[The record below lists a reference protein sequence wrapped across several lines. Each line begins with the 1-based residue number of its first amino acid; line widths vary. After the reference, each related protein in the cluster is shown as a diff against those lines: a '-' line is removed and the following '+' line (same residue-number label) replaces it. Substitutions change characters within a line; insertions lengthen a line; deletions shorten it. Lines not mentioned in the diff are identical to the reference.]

1 MSTPKIRGKS
11 GIHINE
17 SIIGG
22 GTSGGTAGASAAQ
35 HALLKIESVVP
46 KLTNRSSNNNNHG
59 NSNGTILASHSSRL
73 RTFHRSHSTLSSSYL
88 KKLTAADHHQHHH
101 QHHHRQQRAA
111 VFAPRP
117 ETIGERSSGNSNYGQ
132 AAPGT
137 QQHHHPHHHHHHHEP
152 SAIDA
157 SVLQPPGV
165 PANRP
170 FDDQPPPP
178 TALDSTLVVQNGISS
193 IRRSQKDR
201 EKHPD
206 RVNLDRKGLSS
217 VPIIEGEPNLRLL
230 SLQHNL
236 INSFHIPPDAD
247 PNNNLAPAVGG
258 TDVVKPSTAS
268 TACPTY
274 IPNSGATT
282 ISSGPT
288 TPTKPSPTGTPTNGP
303 GTAGTGGPAPSPY
316 GTGTGAA
323 KSVKQFL
330 RQKSTSRGQLLM
342 GQNLAALGATGIA
355 GGQVGSAAASFIQ
368 SKMTIGSKQA
378 QGSGTPPLG
387 TTVSPHLQK
396 PPLAPSPTG
405 PIAITAQ
412 QKSLLKKSN
421 SFIGG
426 PNMFLTG
433 AGAGG
438 SSGGGQSQ
446 SGSNGLLKLRAG
458 KLLLVPSFS
467 IDNLTNISELPATAA
482 MMAAAAAAATT
493 SAPGS
498 DQEYY
503 GVHPAFANGANSNS
517 AQGNSGKTTPTNGS
531 GGAAPVLQ
539 ATAIPLMPVA
549 GDGGGAIAAAAG
561 GGGLLLLPA
570 PRYNLGNLVFLDLYD
585 NQIERISCLDG
596 LKSLTV
602 LLLGKNRITDIGGL
616 VSLKGTLRVLDLH
629 GNKISNIT
637 GKINQLQE
645 LKSLNLAGNA
655 LRQIQA
661 QDFAGLFSLKE
672 LNLKRNRIKRIAG
685 FDDLHNLER
694 LWLCHNDL
702 QCVED
707 MAAIAK
713 AINLKEVTIEN
724 NPVSLAGDCVS
735 FLVSYLPGLVSL
747 SQMQITEQVRRA
759 ASAWRKNKELS
770 DTKYSNLTS
779 DVCQSIR
786 REEIISNARTNWEL
800 LRSQQSTAIARGAT
814 QQRLTANGAT
824 GGGSGAGAAAAAAGA
839 SSVAVG
845 TCKEVDLEIGSNLS
859 LENGGSQAGGKFRKA
874 PNGTNG
880 TSSNGRGSK
889 ASQNGKRPA
898 NRNRLVRSSSHDNSG
913 SQLSEQG
920 GEEYFRLPPILAPFL
935 EQSAKVDTES
945 NVTSSVGTHAD
956 SSVSSGFSSDNDEQ
970 LNPKDLDRELE
981 KESTLVACSSAN
993 STPEKDS
1000 ETPPAIPPIPA
1011 ELTIDPGLKVCDSV
1025 LSPATVALGL
1035 LNADTLVVDSEEV
1048 AVKMPPP
1055 LLPEL
1060 PDDRPVQDNQVLPAS
1075 DGTSAGLEKLSTLST
1090 LSTKS
1095 ASESVITNVSSNS
1108 DSTGSITD
1116 STGSGGAPTPVSSS
1130 VMGTATGTVTGSGTG
1145 RTTKSKLNTP
1155 IKRYAAGGST
1165 QQSRTAGANN
1175 GGCRSTTGTLSNVNS
1190 LANSSNL
1197 ANGSGGGNGAP
1208 SSGSSGTGTMTGS
1221 SYSGIPSSNYGP
1233 SVTTGG
1239 GGGKSAK
1246 SGEREREQGG
1256 DYLIEI
1262 CGRYLNVY
1270 GLGALRFIDKQWNM
1284 QKACDVH
1291 TVKFSYINFNSITAI
1306 LCRIKVRFV
1315 NAENFIFRETNITCL
1330 GQINALAESQGIAS
1344 LTIDPEGN
1352 PLAVKPWRSYAI
1364 YRLSHWG
1371 LKQVNGT
1378 EVTAEEV
1385 QTAESMYAGLSD
1397 LVLWSLPEG
1406 LLQPLLQR
1414 LRLEETAHASK
1425 MTAKEWLM
1433 QADPSLKNIVG
1444 KEALQWKKHST
1455 TQDDTVMRAK
1465 GKAYF
1470 GKMLEN
1476 TCNAVEKL
1484 QRLETLWPSLL
1495 LEMIRNTL
1503 IDYSQID
1510 VYVKGM
1516 LVELLK

>member
-11 GIHINE
+11 ALHIND
-17 SIIGG
+17 SIIG
-22 GTSGGTAGASAAQ
+22 TPGAAASQ

-46 KLTNRSSNNNNHG
+46 KLTSRNAAA
-59 NSNGTILASHSSRL
+59 NGSILPGGSHSSRL

-88 KKLTAADHHQHHH
+88 KKLSTTGTNATNGGDLQHPHQHH
-101 QHHHRQQRAA
+101 RSQRI
-111 VFAPRP
+111 FAPRP
-117 ETIGERSSGNSNYGQ
+117 EVITERSSHGV
-132 AAPGT
+132 
-137 QQHHHPHHHHHHHEP
+137 HHHHHEAG
-152 SAIDA
+152 STSTAIDA
-157 SVLQPPGV
+157 SLLQAPG
-165 PANRP
+165 ASASRP
-170 FDDQPPPP
+170 FDDQTPPP
-178 TALDSTLVVQNGISS
+178 LDSTLIVQNGVSS

-217 VPIIEGEPNLRLL
+217 VPIIEDEPNLRLL

-247 PNNNLAPAVGG
+247 PNNNHTPVAGSTPPPAPLPVYGG
-258 TDVVKPSTAS
+258 SPHS
-268 TACPTY
+268 
-274 IPNSGATT
+274 
-282 ISSGPT
+282 

-303 GTAGTGGPAPSPY
+303 AVSYSGGPATTLY
-316 GTGTGAA
+316 GGAA

-330 RQKSTSRGQLLM
+330 RQKSTSRAQLFGM
-342 GQNLAALGATGIA
+342 GPNLASGATGGSGATPTGTSA
-355 GGQVGSAAASFIQ
+355 GFIQ
-368 SKMTIGSKQA
+368 SKMTIGAKQGGVTGPQA
-378 QGSGTPPLG
+378 TSAATGPLN
-387 TTVSPHLQK
+387 VSPHLQK
-396 PPLAPSPTG
+396 SSASGSG

-426 PNMFLTG
+426 PSMFLSAGQTG
-433 AGAGG
+433 AGGPGPPGG
-438 SSGGGQSQ
+438 SQTT
-446 SGSNGLLKLRAG
+446 NGLLKMRAG

-467 IDNLTNISELPATAA
+467 IDNLTHISEVPHAG
-482 MMAAAAAAATT
+482 
-493 SAPGS
+493 SALL
-498 DQEYY
+498 E
-503 GVHPAFANGANSNS
+503 HEFANGHPAIAMNAGGGSGGGS
-517 AQGNSGKTTPTNGS
+517 AVNSGKTTPTNCG
-531 GGAAPVLQ
+531 PLQ
-539 ATAIPLMPVA
+539 AMSIPLAVETV
-549 GDGGGAIAAAAG
+549 
-561 GGGLLLLPA
+561 A

-596 LKSLTV
+596 LRSLTV

-616 VSLKGTLRVLDLH
+616 ISLKATLRVLDLH
-629 GNKISNIT
+629 GNKISSIT
-637 GKINQLQE
+637 GKISQLQE

-655 LRQIQA
+655 LRQIA
-661 QDFAGLFSLKE
+661 APDFAGLFSLKE
-672 LNLKRNRIKRIAG
+672 LNLKRNRIKKMCG

-707 MAAIAK
+707 MSAIAK

-800 LRSQQSTAIARGAT
+800 LRSQQSTVVARSGA
-814 QQRLTANGAT
+814 QRLTANGHGACKDGDLELASTVLAAENGPGPARPIKKSNGAPTGPTLT
-824 GGGSGAGAAAAAAGA
+824 GG
-839 SSVAVG
+839 
-845 TCKEVDLEIGSNLS
+845 KPQKL
-859 LENGGSQAGGKFRKA
+859 
-874 PNGTNG
+874 PNGK
-880 TSSNGRGSK
+880 K
-889 ASQNGKRPA
+889 ATH
-898 NRNRLVRSSSHDNSG
+898 NRKLVRSSSHDNSG

-920 GEEYFRLPPILAPFL
+920 GEDYFRLPPILAPFL
-935 EQSAKVDTES
+935 EQSQTAKGDPES
-945 NVTSSVGTHAD
+945 TVTSSVGAHAD
-956 SSVSSGFSSDNDEQ
+956 SSVSSGFSSDNEEQ
-970 LNPKDLDRELE
+970 LHPKDIDRELE
-981 KESTLVACSSAN
+981 REPTLVACSAN

-1000 ETPPAIPPIPA
+1000 DAPPVPLEPDQTCGMATFPTTTAEEAPIESEEAPVKLPEPTLPAPPIPLD
-1011 ELTIDPGLKVCDSV
+1011 ERQPE
-1025 LSPATVALGL
+1025 TVA
-1035 LNADTLVVDSEEV
+1035 DV
-1048 AVKMPPP
+1048 AQ
-1055 LLPEL
+1055 L
-1060 PDDRPVQDNQVLPAS
+1060 D
-1075 DGTSAGLEKLSTLST
+1075 KLSTLST
-1090 LSTKS
+1090 GSAKS
-1095 ASESVITNVSSNS
+1095 AAESVITNVSSNS
-1108 DSTGSITD
+1108 DSTGSTTD
-1116 STGSGGAPTPVSSS
+1116 STGSVGAAPPAASVPGVSG
-1130 VMGTATGTVTGSGTG
+1130 VGTSRGQ
-1145 RTTKSKLNTP
+1145 KSKLANTP
-1155 IKRYAAGGST
+1155 IKRYA
-1165 QQSRTAGANN
+1165 
-1175 GGCRSTTGTLSNVNS
+1175 TGTLSRMQTTRQATITSTVSS

-1197 ANGSGGGNGAP
+1197 AANNNAAGNA
-1208 SSGSSGTGTMTGS
+1208 SSSASSSGTGTMNGAGT
-1221 SYSGIPSSNYGP
+1221 YSGIPSSNYGP
-1233 SVTTGG
+1233 PVTA
-1239 GGGKSAK
+1239 KSGK

-1352 PLAVKPWRSYAI
+1352 PLAAKAWRNYAI

-1385 QTAESMYAGLSD
+1385 QTAENTYAGLSD

-1484 QRLETLWPSLL
+1484 QRLETMWPSLL

-1510 VYVKGM
+1510 VYVKAM
-1516 LVELLK
+1516 LMELLK

>member
-11 GIHINE
+11 AIHINDG
-17 SIIGG
+17 IIGP
-22 GTSGGTAGASAAQ
+22 SASSAAVGGVGPA
-35 HALLKIESVVP
+35 HNALLKIESVVP
-46 KLTNRSSNNNNHG
+46 KLTTRG
-59 NSNGTILASHSSRL
+59 ANGPGTNLVLASGHSTRL

-88 KKLTAADHHQHHH
+88 RKVTAAAAADYN
-101 QHHHRQQRAA
+101 RQQRIHP
-111 VFAPRP
+111 APIRP
-117 ETIGERSSGNSNYGQ
+117 EPICERGNYGPSPSPP
-132 AAPGT
+132 AAPPLSQALLDTTG
-137 QQHHHPHHHHHHHEP
+137 QQLLAGYAET
-152 SAIDA
+152 
-157 SVLQPPGV
+157 PP
-165 PANRP
+165 
-170 FDDQPPPP
+170 
-178 TALDSTLVVQNGISS
+178 LDSTLIVQNGVPS
-193 IRRSQKDR
+193 IRRSPKDR

-217 VPIIEGEPNLRLL
+217 IPLIEDEPNLRLL

-236 INSFHIPPDAD
+236 INSFHIPPETD
-247 PNNNLAPAVGG
+247 PNNNLHHHAPPIAGG
-258 TDVVKPSTAS
+258 HCVINGGELKPATALF
-268 TACPTY
+268 PT
-274 IPNSGATT
+274 
-282 ISSGPT
+282 SSPP
-288 TPTKPSPTGTPTNGP
+288 TPTKPSPSGTPTNGP
-303 GTAGTGGPAPSPY
+303 PVATTGTPTSSY
-316 GTGTGAA
+316 GTTKPSA
-323 KSVKQFL
+323 KQFL

-342 GQNLAALGATGIA
+342 GTNLASLGPPGVSGTGN
-355 GGQVGSAAASFIQ
+355 GSVTGSFIQ
-368 SKMTIGSKQA
+368 SKITIGTKQSGLQNASA
-378 QGSGTPPLG
+378 QTQAGHASASTGPMSG
-387 TTVSPHLQK
+387 VSPHLQK
-396 PPLAPSPTG
+396 PSSTTA

-426 PNMFLTG
+426 PTMFLTG
-433 AGAGG
+433 GPTGQPTAA
-438 SSGGGQSQ
+438 SGP
-446 SGSNGLLKLRAG
+446 SNGMLKMRAG

-467 IDNLTNISELPATAA
+467 IDNLSNINELPAGSTA
-482 MMAAAAAAATT
+482 
-493 SAPGS
+493 GE
-498 DQEYY
+498 QEY
-503 GVHPAFANGANSNS
+503 FNGQSSSNGS
-517 AQGNSGKTTPTNGS
+517 ATNSGKTTPTNNGQITPS
-531 GGAAPVLQ
+531 AESA
-539 ATAIPLMPVA
+539 
-549 GDGGGAIAAAAG
+549 
-561 GGGLLLLPA
+561 LPA
-570 PRYNLGNLVFLDLYD
+570 TCGGFLTRYNLSNLVFLDLYD
-585 NQIERISCLDG
+585 NQIEKISCLDG

-616 VSLKGTLRVLDLH
+616 VSLKSTLRVLDLH

-661 QDFAGLFSLKE
+661 HDFAGLFSLKE
-672 LNLKRNRIKRIAG
+672 LNLKRNRIKKMFG

-707 MAAIAK
+707 MSAIAK

-770 DTKYSNLTS
+770 DSKYSNLSS
-779 DVCQSIR
+779 DVCQSMR

-800 LRSQQSTAIARGAT
+800 LRSQQSTVIARGA
-814 QQRLTANGAT
+814 QRLTANGTIPKDA
-824 GGGSGAGAAAAAAGA
+824 
-839 SSVAVG
+839 
-845 TCKEVDLEIGSNLS
+845 DLLLDTNAGSNAILT
-859 LENGGSQAGGKFRKA
+859 EHGTPAGGDKLARKS
-874 PNGTNG
+874 NGTNG
-880 TSSNGRGSK
+880 TSQGATGARPMRV
-889 ASQNGKRPA
+889 ANGKKTT
-898 NRNRLVRSSSHDNSG
+898 NRKPLVRSSSQDNSS
-913 SQLSEQG
+913 SQVSEQG

-935 EQSAKVDTES
+935 EQSSSKPGEGEGS
-945 NVTSSVGTHAD
+945 VTSGVDTHAD

-970 LNPKDLDRELE
+970 MNLE
-981 KESTLVACSSAN
+981 KEMDKQTTLVACSTN
-993 STPEKDS
+993 STPEKEPDTERVPVTS
-1000 ETPPAIPPIPA
+1000 APASDMVAETADKSELPISIDLPALQETPPRDD
-1011 ELTIDPGLKVCDSV
+1011 EGKVT
-1025 LSPATVALGL
+1025 SPADEQPPDTSQT
-1035 LNADTLVVDSEEV
+1035 ADEANLD
-1048 AVKMPPP
+1048 
-1055 LLPEL
+1055 
-1060 PDDRPVQDNQVLPAS
+1060 
-1075 DGTSAGLEKLSTLST
+1075 KLSTLST

-1095 ASESVITNVSSNS
+1095 ATESVITIASSNS
-1108 DSTGSITD
+1108 DSTGSTTD
-1116 STGSGGAPTPVSSS
+1116 SAGSSSAGTGGGGGGSGSGGSTSGHTSSI
-1130 VMGTATGTVTGSGTG
+1130 ATERG
-1145 RTTKSKLNTP
+1145 RTHKTKLSTP
-1155 IKRYAAGGST
+1155 IKRYG
-1165 QQSRTAGANN
+1165 
-1175 GGCRSTTGTLSNVNS
+1175 TGTLARTHTARNSALPSTTTS

-1197 ANGSGGGNGAP
+1197 ANASN
-1208 SSGSSGTGTMTGS
+1208 TGTLPATSAGGVS
-1221 SYSGIPSSNYGP
+1221 GAYAGIPSSNYGP
-1233 SVTTGG
+1233 PTISTGT
-1239 GGGKSAK
+1239 GKSGK

-1352 PLAVKPWRSYAI
+1352 PLASRSWRSYAI

-1378 EVTAEEV
+1378 EVTPEEV
-1385 QTAESMYAGLSD
+1385 QTAEATYAGLSD

-1470 GKMLEN
+1470 AKMLEN

-1484 QRLETLWPSLL
+1484 QRLETMWPVLL

>member
-11 GIHINE
+11 AIHINDG
-17 SIIGG
+17 IIGP
-22 GTSGGTAGASAAQ
+22 SASGTAVGGVGPA
-35 HALLKIESVVP
+35 HNALLKIESVVP
-46 KLTNRSSNNNNHG
+46 KLTTRG
-59 NSNGTILASHSSRL
+59 ANGPGTNIVLASGHSSRL

-88 KKLTAADHHQHHH
+88 RKVTAAAAADYN
-101 QHHHRQQRAA
+101 RQQRIHP
-111 VFAPRP
+111 APVRP
-117 ETIGERSSGNSNYGQ
+117 EPISERGSYG
-132 AAPGT
+132 T
-137 QQHHHPHHHHHHHEP
+137 
-152 SAIDA
+152 S
-157 SVLQPPGV
+157 
-165 PANRP
+165 
-170 FDDQPPPP
+170 PPPP
-178 TALDSTLVVQNGISS
+178 VAPPLSQALLDTTGQQLLAGYAETPPLDSTLIVQNGVPS
-193 IRRSQKDR
+193 IRRSPKDR

-217 VPIIEGEPNLRLL
+217 IPLIEDEPNLRLL

-236 INSFHIPPDAD
+236 INSFHIPPETD
-247 PNNNLAPAVGG
+247 PNNNLHHHHHAPPIAGG
-258 TDVVKPSTAS
+258 HCVINGGELKPATALFPS
-268 TACPTY
+268 
-274 IPNSGATT
+274 NS
-282 ISSGPT
+282 PP
-288 TPTKPSPTGTPTNGP
+288 TPTKPTPNGTPTNGP
-303 GTAGTGGPAPSPY
+303 PVAA
-316 GTGTGAA
+316 TGTPSTSYGPSKPSA
-323 KSVKQFL
+323 KQFL

-342 GQNLAALGATGIA
+342 GTNLASLGPPGVSGTGN
-355 GGQVGSAAASFIQ
+355 GPVTGSFIQ
-368 SKMTIGSKQA
+368 SKITIGTKH
-378 QGSGTPPLG
+378 SGTQNVSAQPQQSHPSATAG
-387 TTVSPHLQK
+387 PMSGVSPHLQK
-396 PPLAPSPTG
+396 PPSSNA
-405 PIAITAQ
+405 PIAITAH

-426 PNMFLTG
+426 PSMFLTG
-433 AGAGG
+433 
-438 SSGGGQSQ
+438 
-446 SGSNGLLKLRAG
+446 GSNGQPTAASGPSNGMLKMRAG

-467 IDNLTNISELPATAA
+467 IDNLSNINELPAAGS
-482 MMAAAAAAATT
+482 
-493 SAPGS
+493 SAGE
-498 DQEYY
+498 QEY
-503 GVHPAFANGANSNS
+503 FNGQSSSNGS
-517 AQGNSGKTTPTNGS
+517 ATNSGKTTPTNNGHITPTVES
-531 GGAAPVLQ
+531 AQPSNCSNFM
-539 ATAIPLMPVA
+539 T
-549 GDGGGAIAAAAG
+549 
-561 GGGLLLLPA
+561 
-570 PRYNLGNLVFLDLYD
+570 RYNLSNLVFLDLYD
-585 NQIERISCLDG
+585 NQIEKISCLDG

-616 VSLKGTLRVLDLH
+616 VSLKSTLRVLDLH

-672 LNLKRNRIKRIAG
+672 LNLKRNRIKKMFG

-707 MAAIAK
+707 MSAIAK

-770 DTKYSNLTS
+770 DSKYSNLSS
-779 DVCQSIR
+779 DVCQSMR

-800 LRSQQSTAIARGAT
+800 LRSQQSTVIARGA
-814 QQRLTANGAT
+814 QRLTANGTIPKDADLLLDTT
-824 GGGSGAGAAAAAAGA
+824 GGSNALLTEHGTPA
-839 SSVAVG
+839 SVG
-845 TCKEVDLEIGSNLS
+845 GEKLTRKSN
-859 LENGGSQAGGKFRKA
+859 A
-874 PNGTNG
+874 TNG
-880 TSSNGRGSK
+880 TSQGATGARPLRVG
-889 ASQNGKRPA
+889 NGKKTT
-898 NRNRLVRSSSHDNSG
+898 NRKPLVRSSSQDNSS
-913 SQLSEQG
+913 SQVSEQG

-935 EQSAKVDTES
+935 EQSSNSKVREGEGGS
-945 NVTSSVGTHAD
+945 VTSGVDTHAD

-970 LNPKDLDRELE
+970 LNLE
-981 KESTLVACSSAN
+981 KEIDKQTTLVACSTN
-993 STPEKDS
+993 STPEKESDNDRAPVTTPS
-1000 ETPPAIPPIPA
+1000 TSDTLAETVVKTELPISTDLPVLEEA
-1011 ELTIDPGLKVCDSV
+1011 TPIGDELKVA
-1025 LSPATVALGL
+1025 SPAV
-1035 LNADTLVVDSEEV
+1035 EQ
-1048 AVKMPPP
+1048 PPDAIQTTDEAN
-1055 LLPEL
+1055 L
-1060 PDDRPVQDNQVLPAS
+1060 D
-1075 DGTSAGLEKLSTLST
+1075 KLSTLST

-1095 ASESVITNVSSNS
+1095 ASESVITIASSNS
-1108 DSTGSITD
+1108 DSTGSTTD
-1116 STGSGGAPTPVSSS
+1116 SAGSSSAGGGGSGG
-1130 VMGTATGTVTGSGTG
+1130 GSGGSTSGHTSSIATERG
-1145 RTTKSKLNTP
+1145 RTHKTKLNTP
-1155 IKRYAAGGST
+1155 IKRYG
-1165 QQSRTAGANN
+1165 
-1175 GGCRSTTGTLSNVNS
+1175 TGTLARTQTARNTTLPSTATS

-1197 ANGSGGGNGAP
+1197 ANASNAGTLSATSSGGVSGA
-1208 SSGSSGTGTMTGS
+1208 
-1221 SYSGIPSSNYGP
+1221 YAGIPSSNYGP
-1233 SVTTGG
+1233 PTISTGT
-1239 GGGKSAK
+1239 GKSGK

-1352 PLAVKPWRSYAI
+1352 PLASRSWRSYAI

-1378 EVTAEEV
+1378 EVTPEEV
-1385 QTAESMYAGLSD
+1385 QTAEATYAGLSD

-1470 GKMLEN
+1470 AKMLEN

-1484 QRLETLWPSLL
+1484 QRLETMWPVLL

>member
-11 GIHINE
+11 AVHINDT
-17 SIIGG
+17 IIGPG
-22 GTSGGTAGASAAQ
+22 AAGAPVGA
-35 HALLKIESVVP
+35 HNALLKIESVVP
-46 KLTNRSSNNNNHG
+46 KLTVHRG
-59 NSNGTILASHSSRL
+59 SNGAGTTGLVGGHTGRL

-88 KKLTAADHHQHHH
+88 RKVTAAAAADHN
-101 QHHHRQQRAA
+101 RQQHQRIL
-111 VFAPRP
+111 APRP
-117 ETIGERSSGNSNYGQ
+117 DPIAERPGFTGTSSTSPSPALGQSLLVDATGQPGLLGAYGET
-132 AAPGT
+132 
-137 QQHHHPHHHHHHHEP
+137 
-152 SAIDA
+152 
-157 SVLQPPGV
+157 PP
-165 PANRP
+165 
-170 FDDQPPPP
+170 
-178 TALDSTLVVQNGISS
+178 LDSTLLVQNGVSS

-217 VPIIEGEPNLRLL
+217 IPLIEDEPNLRLL

-236 INSFHIPPDAD
+236 INAFHIPPEAD
-247 PNNNLAPAVGG
+247 SNNNLQPAGVTAAGNGTELKPGG
-258 TDVVKPSTAS
+258 P
-268 TACPTY
+268 PGG
-274 IPNSGATT
+274 PPG
-282 ISSGPT
+282 SSPP
-288 TPTKPSPTGTPTNGP
+288 TPTRPSPSGTPTNGP
-303 GTAGTGGPAPSPY
+303 TYATTKP
-316 GTGTGAA
+316 
-323 KSVKQFL
+323 SVKQFL
-330 RQKSTSRGQLLM
+330 RQKSTSRGQLLV
-342 GQNLAALGATGIA
+342 GGALGTPGAPGA
-355 GGQVGSAAASFIQ
+355 GSTSGSFIQ
-368 SKMTIGSKQA
+368 SKITIGSKQA
-378 QGSGTPPLG
+378 GGQIQSQTGGGPVTI
-387 TTVSPHLQK
+387 SPHLQK
-396 PPLAPSPTG
+396 STPHVSPTA

-426 PNMFLTG
+426 PSMFL
-433 AGAGG
+433 AGG
-438 SSGGGQSQ
+438 TTAGTSPGPGA
-446 SGSNGLLKLRAG
+446 NGLLKMRAG

-467 IDNLTNISELPATAA
+467 IDNLSNISELPGGLAE
-482 MMAAAAAAATT
+482 
-493 SAPGS
+493 
-498 DQEYY
+498 QEYC
-503 GVHPAFANGANSNS
+503 NGQYSSSNGS
-517 AQGNSGKTTPTNGS
+517 AGNSGKTTPVNGNGGQTTPGAPETN
-531 GGAAPVLQ
+531 PF
-539 ATAIPLMPVA
+539 
-549 GDGGGAIAAAAG
+549 
-561 GGGLLLLPA
+561 GGGLMVV

-629 GNKISNIT
+629 GNKIANIT
-637 GKINQLQE
+637 GKISQLQE

-655 LRQIQA
+655 LRQIQV

-672 LNLKRNRIKRIAG
+672 LNLKRNRIKKMFG

-707 MAAIAK
+707 MSAIAK

-770 DTKYSNLTS
+770 DSKYSNLTS

-800 LRSQQSTAIARGAT
+800 LRSQQSTVIARSG
-814 QQRLTANGAT
+814 RIT
-824 GGGSGAGAAAAAAGA
+824 GTTGKDTDMLLDSA
-839 SSVAVG
+839 
-845 TCKEVDLEIGSNLS
+845 SNLS
-859 LENGGSQAGGKFRKA
+859 PELGPPGGATTGGKLPRKGLA
-874 PNGTNG
+874 ATNG
-880 TSSNGRGSK
+880 TGQTNGGRTMKAANGRK
-889 ASQNGKRPA
+889 PA
-898 NRNRLVRSSSHDNSG
+898 TNRKPLVRSSSQDNSG

-935 EQSAKVDTES
+935 EQSATPAKPADGDCPVASD
-945 NVTSSVGTHAD
+945 VAVHAD

-970 LNPKDLDRELE
+970 LNPKDLDKELD
-981 KESTLVACSSAN
+981 KQPTLVATNSAS

-1000 ETPPAIPPIPA
+1000 DTDRPLANVAEAQEISTTIGPVNQQEFPVQTTEETIVKLPTSPDERAPINSNENTP
-1011 ELTIDPGLKVCDSV
+1011 
-1025 LSPATVALGL
+1025 
-1035 LNADTLVVDSEEV
+1035 EEV
-1048 AVKMPPP
+1048 
-1055 LLPEL
+1055 
-1060 PDDRPVQDNQVLPAS
+1060 NF
-1075 DGTSAGLEKLSTLST
+1075 EKLSTLST
-1090 LSTKS
+1090 LSAKS
-1095 ASESVITNVSSNS
+1095 GTESVITNISSNS
-1108 DSTGSITD
+1108 DSTGSTTD
-1116 STGSGGAPTPVSSS
+1116 SASSGPTH
-1130 VMGTATGTVTGSGTG
+1130 GGSGTTVVGGTGVGGGSTSGHSSTSSTTHG
-1145 RTTKSKLNTP
+1145 RSHKTKLNTP
-1155 IKRYAAGGST
+1155 VKRYG
-1165 QQSRTAGANN
+1165 
-1175 GGCRSTTGTLSNVNS
+1175 TGTLSRTQTARNGGISSGTVAS
-1190 LANSSNL
+1190 LASTSNL
-1197 ANGSGGGNGAP
+1197 ASN
-1208 SSGSSGTGTMTGS
+1208 SSGTPGPGTSPGGTTNGT
-1221 SYSGIPSSNYGP
+1221 YSAFSSSNYG
-1233 SVTTGG
+1233 TGTG
-1239 GGGKSAK
+1239 TGAGKSGK

-1315 NAENFIFRETNITCL
+1315 NAENFIFRETNISCL

-1352 PLAVKPWRSYAI
+1352 PLSGRSWRNYAI

-1378 EVTAEEV
+1378 EVTPEEV
-1385 QTAESMYAGLSD
+1385 QTAEASYAGLSD

-1455 TQDDTVMRAK
+1455 TQDDAVMRAK

-1484 QRLETLWPSLL
+1484 QRLETMWPALL

>member
-1 MSTPKIRGKS
+1 MSTSKLRGKS
-11 GIHINE
+11 AAHIND
-17 SIIGG
+17 SIIGPG
-22 GTSGGTAGASAAQ
+22 AAGAVGVGGNN
-35 HALLKIESVVP
+35 ALLKIESVVP
-46 KLTNRSSNNNNHG
+46 KLTTRGQPG
-59 NSNGTILASHSSRL
+59 NAGPGGNGITLPSGHSSRL

-88 KKLTAADHHQHHH
+88 RKVTAAAAADYN
-101 QHHHRQQRAA
+101 RQQRIH
-111 VFAPRP
+111 APSRP
-117 ETIGERSSGNSNYGQ
+117 EPISERGSYGPSPTPPPQ
-132 AAPGT
+132 APAQAP
-137 QQHHHPHHHHHHHEP
+137 
-152 SAIDA
+152 A
-157 SVLQPPGV
+157 
-165 PANRP
+165 
-170 FDDQPPPP
+170 PPPP
-178 TALDSTLVVQNGISS
+178 PPVAPCTLLDATGQQLLAGYAETPPLDGALIVQNGVPS
-193 IRRSQKDR
+193 IRRSVKDR

-217 VPIIEGEPNLRLL
+217 IPLIEDEPNLRLL

-236 INSFHIPPDAD
+236 INAFHIPPEAD
-247 PNNNLAPAVGG
+247 PNNNHPSSAGVVDLKPTTTTTTTTSNYSPSNPA
-258 TDVVKPSTAS
+258 
-268 TACPTY
+268 
-274 IPNSGATT
+274 
-282 ISSGPT
+282 
-288 TPTKPSPTGTPTNGP
+288 TPTKPSPSGTPTNGP
-303 GTAGTGGPAPSPY
+303 TSAAIAPAASSY
-316 GTGTGAA
+316 GTTSKPSA
-323 KSVKQFL
+323 KQFL

-342 GQNLAALGATGIA
+342 GTNLATLGHGA
-355 GGQVGSAAASFIQ
+355 GVPGSVAGSFIQ
-368 SKMTIGSKQA
+368 SRLTIGSKQTTA
-378 QGSGTPPLG
+378 QNTPTVSQPMQQV
-387 TTVSPHLQK
+387 VSPHLQK
-396 PPLAPSPTG
+396 PPANTSTSTTG

-426 PNMFLTG
+426 PSMFL
-433 AGAGG
+433 AGG
-438 SSGGGQSQ
+438 PHGDRIQPSAPGGAT
-446 SGSNGLLKLRAG
+446 SNGMLKMRAG

-467 IDNLTNISELPATAA
+467 IDNLSNINELPP
-482 MMAAAAAAATT
+482 
-493 SAPGS
+493 PGNA
-498 DQEYY
+498 
-503 GVHPAFANGANSNS
+503 VPAEQDYFNGHSSSNGNS
-517 AQGNSGKTTPTNGS
+517 AGNSGKTTPTNNGPS
-531 GGAAPVLQ
+531 TPSAENGMVP
-539 ATAIPLMPVA
+539 TFPTITT
-549 GDGGGAIAAAAG
+549 
-561 GGGLLLLPA
+561 
-570 PRYNLGNLVFLDLYD
+570 RYNLGNLVFLDLYD

-602 LLLGKNRITDIGGL
+602 LLLGKNRITDISGL
-616 VSLKGTLRVLDLH
+616 VSLKSTLRVLDLH
-629 GNKISNIT
+629 GNKIGNIT

-672 LNLKRNRIKRIAG
+672 LNLKRNRIKKMFG

-707 MAAIAK
+707 MSAIAK

-735 FLVSYLPGLVSL
+735 FLVSYLPGLISL

-770 DTKYSNLTS
+770 DSKYSNLTS

-800 LRSQQSTAIARGAT
+800 LRSQQSTVIARGGT
-814 QQRLTANGAT
+814 QRLTA
-824 GGGSGAGAAAAAAGA
+824 GSGTLAKDADMLLLDTASNA
-839 SSVAVG
+839 SS
-845 TCKEVDLEIGSNLS
+845 S
-859 LENGGSQAGGKFRKA
+859 ENGTPSAAPGSKLTRKA
-874 PNGTNG
+874 NGDRNG
-880 TSSNGRGSK
+880 HPGQAARPLRAG
-889 ASQNGKRPA
+889 NGKKTNTRKT
-898 NRNRLVRSSSHDNSG
+898 LVRSSSQDNSG
-913 SQLSEQG
+913 SQVSEQG

-935 EQSAKVDTES
+935 EQSVTASVGAEGECS
-945 NVTSSVGTHAD
+945 VTSGVATHAD
-956 SSVSSGFSSDNDEQ
+956 SSVSSGFSSDNEEQ
-970 LNPKDLDRELE
+970 LNLDKELDRQA
-981 KESTLVACSSAN
+981 TLVACSAS
-993 STPEKDS
+993 STPEKESDS
-1000 ETPPAIPPIPA
+1000 DRIGPPLPQLDAIGEPAEKPPDPIVTTGDVPALEEITPKGEELVKLPPPIPDERPPDVSCQTA
-1011 ELTIDPGLKVCDSV
+1011 SDD
-1025 LSPATVALGL
+1025 A
-1035 LNADTLVVDSEEV
+1035 NAD
-1048 AVKMPPP
+1048 
-1055 LLPEL
+1055 
-1060 PDDRPVQDNQVLPAS
+1060 
-1075 DGTSAGLEKLSTLST
+1075 KLSTLST
-1090 LSTKS
+1090 QSAKS
-1095 ASESVITNVSSNS
+1095 ATESVITNASSNS
-1108 DSTGSITD
+1108 DTTGSTTD
-1116 STGSGGAPTPVSSS
+1116 SAGSSGSGSVHHVHTTPSIASEPRVR
-1130 VMGTATGTVTGSGTG
+1130 AHK
-1145 RTTKSKLNTP
+1145 TKQATP
-1155 IKRYAAGGST
+1155 IKRYG
-1165 QQSRTAGANN
+1165 
-1175 GGCRSTTGTLSNVNS
+1175 TGTLARTQTARNAGAVLPTAVTS

-1197 ANGSGGGNGAP
+1197 ASPANGGTA
-1208 SSGSSGTGTMTGS
+1208 GSSNSTGS
-1221 SYSGIPSSNYGP
+1221 VPYAGIPSSNYGP
-1233 SVTTGG
+1233 PMPSSGP
-1239 GGGKSAK
+1239 GGKSGK

-1270 GLGALRFIDKQWNM
+1270 GLGALRFIDKQWNV

-1315 NAENFIFRETNITCL
+1315 NAENFIFRETNIACL

-1352 PLAVKPWRSYAI
+1352 PLAGRSWRSYAI

-1378 EVTAEEV
+1378 EVTPEEV
-1385 QTAESMYAGLSD
+1385 QTAEATYAGLSD

-1484 QRLETLWPSLL
+1484 QRLETMWPALL

-1516 LVELLK
+1516 LAELLK

>member
-11 GIHINE
+11 AIHDA
-17 SIIGG
+17 IIGP
-22 GTSGGTAGASAAQ
+22 SASSAAAVGGGAQ
-35 HALLKIESVVP
+35 HNALLKIESVVP
-46 KLTNRSSNNNNHG
+46 KLTARAANGPGSN
-59 NSNGTILASHSSRL
+59 IVLASGHSTRL

-88 KKLTAADHHQHHH
+88 RKVTAAAAADYN
-101 QHHHRQQRAA
+101 RQQRIHPSGPA
-111 VFAPRP
+111 RP
-117 ETIGERSSGNSNYGQ
+117 EPINERGSYG
-132 AAPGT
+132 
-137 QQHHHPHHHHHHHEP
+137 P
-152 SAIDA
+152 S
-157 SVLQPPGV
+157 
-165 PANRP
+165 
-170 FDDQPPPP
+170 PPPP
-178 TALDSTLVVQNGISS
+178 AAPPLSQALLDTTGQQLLAGYAETPPLDSTLIVQNGVPS
-193 IRRSQKDR
+193 IRRSPKDR

-217 VPIIEGEPNLRLL
+217 IPLIEDEPNLRLL

-236 INSFHIPPDAD
+236 INSFHIPPEAD
-247 PNNNLAPAVGG
+247 PNNNLHNHHHHQHNGPIAGGHCVINGGELKPA
-258 TDVVKPSTAS
+258 TALFPAS
-268 TACPTY
+268 NP
-274 IPNSGATT
+274 P
-282 ISSGPT
+282 
-288 TPTKPSPTGTPTNGP
+288 TPTKPSPSGTPTNGP
-303 GTAGTGGPAPSPY
+303 VAPAVPPATCY
-316 GTGTGAA
+316 GTTKPSA
-323 KSVKQFL
+323 KQFL

-342 GQNLAALGATGIA
+342 GTNLATLGPPGTVGPSSGPVA
-355 GGQVGSAAASFIQ
+355 GSFIQ
-368 SKMTIGSKQA
+368 SKITIGSKQSA
-378 QGSGTPPLG
+378 SQTASVPPHPPGPNGPMSG
-387 TTVSPHLQK
+387 VSPHLQK
-396 PPLAPSPTG
+396 PSPHAVSSSTG

-426 PNMFLTG
+426 PSMFQTG
-433 AGAGG
+433 GPN
-438 SSGGGQSQ
+438 GQSAAT
-446 SGSNGLLKLRAG
+446 SGTSANGMLKMRAG

-467 IDNLTNISELPATAA
+467 IDNLSNITELPAGGGGSGEPDYFNGHSSSNG
-482 MMAAAAAAATT
+482 
-493 SAPGS
+493 SAGT
-498 DQEYY
+498 
-503 GVHPAFANGANSNS
+503 
-517 AQGNSGKTTPTNGS
+517 SGKTTPTNN
-531 GGAAPVLQ
+531 APPTDCALPTSCSVLV
-539 ATAIPLMPVA
+539 T
-549 GDGGGAIAAAAG
+549 
-561 GGGLLLLPA
+561 
-570 PRYNLGNLVFLDLYD
+570 RYNLSNLVFLDLYD
-585 NQIERISCLDG
+585 NQIEKISCLDG

-616 VSLKGTLRVLDLH
+616 VSLKSTLRVLDLH
-629 GNKISNIT
+629 GNKIGNIT

-672 LNLKRNRIKRIAG
+672 LNLKRNRIKKIFG

-707 MAAIAK
+707 MSAIAK

-770 DTKYSNLTS
+770 DSKYSNLSS
-779 DVCQSIR
+779 DVCQSMR

-800 LRSQQSTAIARGAT
+800 LRSQQSTVIARGA
-814 QQRLTANGAT
+814 QRLTANGTVSRDADLLLDT
-824 GGGSGAGAAAAAAGA
+824 AGSSTLLTEQGTAAG
-839 SSVAVG
+839 
-845 TCKEVDLEIGSNLS
+845 I
-859 LENGGSQAGGKFRKA
+859 AGGEKLTRKGNA
-874 PNGTNG
+874 GNGTAQGNG
-880 TSSNGRGSK
+880 TGARPLRV
-889 ASQNGKRPA
+889 ANGKRTAGRKP
-898 NRNRLVRSSSHDNSG
+898 LVRSSSQDNSS
-913 SQLSEQG
+913 SQVSEQG

-935 EQSAKVDTES
+935 EQTAAKPGAGDGDGS
-945 NVTSSVGTHAD
+945 VTSGVGTHAD

-970 LNPKDLDRELE
+970 LNLE
-981 KESTLVACSSAN
+981 KEMDKQTTLVACSAN
-993 STPEKDS
+993 STPEKESD
-1000 ETPPAIPPIPA
+1000 T
-1011 ELTIDPGLKVCDSV
+1011 DPVPV
-1025 LSPATVALGL
+1025 LSVVADAVEEATDKR
-1035 LNADTLVVDSEEV
+1035 ADPEPSADLPVQEESTLRGEELKLPLVVDEQ
-1048 AVKMPPP
+1048 PPDSSQA
-1055 LLPEL
+1055 
-1060 PDDRPVQDNQVLPAS
+1060 PDEANLD
-1075 DGTSAGLEKLSTLST
+1075 KLSTLST
-1090 LSTKS
+1090 VSNKS
-1095 ASESVITNVSSNS
+1095 ASESVITIASSNS
-1108 DSTGSITD
+1108 DSTGSTTD
-1116 STGSGGAPTPVSSS
+1116 SGGSSSAGGGGGGGGAGSSNGHTS
-1130 VMGTATGTVTGSGTG
+1130 SLTTERG
-1145 RTTKSKLNTP
+1145 RAHKTKLTTP
-1155 IKRYAAGGST
+1155 IKRYGTGT
-1165 QQSRTAGANN
+1165 FSRTQTARN
-1175 GGCRSTTGTLSNVNS
+1175 TTLPATATS

-1197 ANGSGGGNGAP
+1197 ANGTNGGTLSAAAGGAAAA
-1208 SSGSSGTGTMTGS
+1208 
-1221 SYSGIPSSNYGP
+1221 YAGIPSSNYGP
-1233 SVTTGG
+1233 PTVSSGT
-1239 GGGKSAK
+1239 GKSGK

-1270 GLGALRFIDKQWNM
+1270 GLGALRFIDKQWNV

-1352 PLAVKPWRSYAI
+1352 PLATRAWRSYAI

-1371 LKQVNGT
+1371 LKQVNGA
-1378 EVTAEEV
+1378 EVTPEEV
-1385 QTAESMYAGLSD
+1385 QTAEATYAGLSD

-1470 GKMLEN
+1470 AKMLEN

-1484 QRLETLWPSLL
+1484 QRLETMWPVLL

-1516 LVELLK
+1516 LVDLLK

>member
-11 GIHINE
+11 ALHIND
-17 SIIGG
+17 SIIG
-22 GTSGGTAGASAAQ
+22 TPGAAASQ

-46 KLTNRSSNNNNHG
+46 KLTSRNAAP
-59 NSNGTILASHSSRL
+59 NGSILPGGSHSSRL

-88 KKLTAADHHQHHH
+88 KKLSATATNGGGGDLQHQHH
-101 QHHHRQQRAA
+101 RSQRI
-111 VFAPRP
+111 FAPRP
-117 ETIGERSSGNSNYGQ
+117 EVITERSSHG
-132 AAPGT
+132 A
-137 QQHHHPHHHHHHHEP
+137 P
-152 SAIDA
+152 SA
-157 SVLQPPGV
+157 
-165 PANRP
+165 
-170 FDDQPPPP
+170 PPPP
-178 TALDSTLVVQNGISS
+178 PSPPRGRRHIDGDRCVTPAGTGSPPPLDSTLIVQNGVSS

-217 VPIIEGEPNLRLL
+217 VPIIEDEPNLRLL

-247 PNNNLAPAVGG
+247 PNNNH
-258 TDVVKPSTAS
+258 
-268 TACPTY
+268 PT
-274 IPNSGATT
+274 PVA
-282 ISSGPT
+282 GPT
-288 TPTKPSPTGTPTNGP
+288 PPPAPLPVYGGSPHSTPTKPSPTGTPTNGP
-303 GTAGTGGPAPSPY
+303 TPVSLSTGPSATLY
-316 GTGTGAA
+316 GGAA

-330 RQKSTSRGQLLM
+330 RQKSTSRGQLFGM
-342 GQNLAALGATGIA
+342 GPNLASGGPVA
-355 GGQVGSAAASFIQ
+355 GGSGASPTGTSASFIQ
-368 SKMTIGSKQA
+368 SKMTIGAKQGGVA
-378 QGSGTPPLG
+378 GPQAVAGPLN
-387 TTVSPHLQK
+387 VSPHLQK
-396 PPLAPSPTG
+396 SAASASG

-426 PNMFLTG
+426 PSMFLSSGQPGTG
-433 AGAGG
+433 APGPPGG
-438 SSGGGQSQ
+438 SQTT
-446 SGSNGLLKLRAG
+446 NGLLKMRAG

-467 IDNLTNISELPATAA
+467 IDNLTHISEVSPAG
-482 MMAAAAAAATT
+482 
-493 SAPGS
+493 SAPLDHEFSNACGGGGS
-498 DQEYY
+498 
-503 GVHPAFANGANSNS
+503 GSGGGSVV
-517 AQGNSGKTTPTNGS
+517 NSGKTTPTSCG
-531 GGAAPVLQ
+531 PLQ
-539 ATAIPLMPVA
+539 AVSIPL
-549 GDGGGAIAAAAG
+549 AAG
-561 GGGLLLLPA
+561 ETVA

-585 NQIERISCLDG
+585 NQIEKISCLDG
-596 LKSLTV
+596 LRSLTV

-616 VSLKGTLRVLDLH
+616 ISLKATLRVLDLH
-629 GNKISNIT
+629 GNKISSIT
-637 GKINQLQE
+637 GKISQLQE

-672 LNLKRNRIKRIAG
+672 LNLKRNRIKKMCG

-707 MAAIAK
+707 MSAIAK

-800 LRSQQSTAIARGAT
+800 LRSQQSTVIARSGA
-814 QQRLTANGAT
+814 QRLTANGH
-824 GGGSGAGAAAAAAGA
+824 GA
-839 SSVAVG
+839 
-845 TCKEVDLEIGSNLS
+845 CKDGDLELASTVSTTESGPGP
-859 LENGGSQAGGKFRKA
+859 GGRPIKKSSGA
-874 PNGTNG
+874 PNGPTLTG
-880 TSSNGRGSK
+880 GK
-889 ASQNGKRPA
+889 PQKLPNGKKA
-898 NRNRLVRSSSHDNSG
+898 THNRKLVRSSSHDNSG

-920 GEEYFRLPPILAPFL
+920 GEDYFRLPPILAPFL
-935 EQSAKVDTES
+935 EQTAKGDVES
-945 NVTSSVGTHAD
+945 TVASSVGAHAD
-956 SSVSSGFSSDNDEQ
+956 SSVSSGFSSDNEEQ
-970 LNPKDLDRELE
+970 LHPKDLDRELE
-981 KESTLVACSSAN
+981 REPTLVACSAN

-1000 ETPPAIPPIPA
+1000 DVPPVPLEPDH
-1011 ELTIDPGLKVCDSV
+1011 TGDVTF
-1025 LSPATVALGL
+1025 PATEEAPIE
-1035 LNADTLVVDSEEV
+1035 SEEG
-1048 AVKMPPP
+1048 K
-1055 LLPEL
+1055 LPE
-1060 PDDRPVQDNQVLPAS
+1060 PLPAPPTPVDERQPEMIA
-1075 DGTSAGLEKLSTLST
+1075 DGTQLDKLSTLST
-1090 LSTKS
+1090 GSAKS
-1095 ASESVITNVSSNS
+1095 AAESVITNVSSNS
-1108 DSTGSITD
+1108 DSTGSTTD
-1116 STGSGGAPTPVSSS
+1116 STGSGG
-1130 VMGTATGTVTGSGTG
+1130 GTAPPAASVPGVSGVGTSRGQ
-1145 RTTKSKLNTP
+1145 KSKLANTP
-1155 IKRYAAGGST
+1155 IKRYA
-1165 QQSRTAGANN
+1165 
-1175 GGCRSTTGTLSNVNS
+1175 TGTLSRMQTTRQAGIPSTVSS

-1197 ANGSGGGNGAP
+1197 AANNNTPGNGS
-1208 SSGSSGTGTMTGS
+1208 SSASSSGTGTMNGAGT
-1221 SYSGIPSSNYGP
+1221 YSGIPSSNYGP
-1233 SVTTGG
+1233 PVTTKAG
-1239 GGGKSAK
+1239 K

-1352 PLAVKPWRSYAI
+1352 PLAAKAWRNYAI

-1371 LKQVNGT
+1371 LKQVNGI

-1385 QTAESMYAGLSD
+1385 QTAENTYAGLSD

-1484 QRLETLWPSLL
+1484 QRLETMWPSLL

-1510 VYVKGM
+1510 VYVKAM
-1516 LVELLK
+1516 LMELLK

>member
-11 GIHINE
+11 AIHINE

-22 GTSGGTAGASAAQ
+22 AGGTSGGGAAAAASAAQ

-46 KLTNRSSNNNNHG
+46 KLTNRSNNNNN
-59 NSNGTILASHSSRL
+59 NSNNSNNNGTILANHSSRL

-88 KKLTAADHHQHHH
+88 KKLTAADHHQHQHNHH
-101 QHHHRQQRAA
+101 QHHRQQRA

-117 ETIGERSSGNSNYGQ
+117 ETIGERNSSNSNYGHL
-132 AAPGT
+132 PGT
-137 QQHHHPHHHHHHHEP
+137 QQHHQHHPHHHEP

-165 PANRP
+165 PASRP

-236 INSFHIPPDAD
+236 INSFHIPPEAD
-247 PNNNLAPAVGG
+247 PNNNLSPANG
-258 TDVVKPSTAS
+258 TDVLKPAASVCPSYTTPST
-268 TACPTY
+268 T
-274 IPNSGATT
+274 
-282 ISSGPT
+282 SGPP

-303 GTAGTGGPAPSPY
+303 ASVPGPAPSAY
-316 GTGTGAA
+316 GSGTVAA

-330 RQKSTSRGQLLM
+330 RQKSTSRGQLMM
-342 GQNLAALGATGIA
+342 GQNLTTLGSTGIA
-355 GGQVGSAAASFIQ
+355 GAQVGSAAASFIQ

-378 QGSGTPPLG
+378 GVGTPPLG
-387 TTVSPHLQK
+387 ATVSPHLQK
-396 PPLAPSPTG
+396 PPLAQSPTG

-433 AGAGG
+433 GGGGGGAGA
-438 SSGGGQSQ
+438 SGGQSQ

-467 IDNLTNISELPATAA
+467 IDNLNNISELPSQA
-482 MMAAAAAAATT
+482 MV
-493 SAPGS
+493 SVGSGS

-503 GVHPAFANGANSNS
+503 GHPAFTNGANGS
-517 AQGNSGKTTPTNGS
+517 AGNSGKTTPT
-531 GGAAPVLQ
+531 GGAPLLQ
-539 ATAIPLMPVA
+539 ATAIPLMPVV
-549 GDGGGAIAAAAG
+549 GDGGGG
-561 GGGLLLLPA
+561 GGAQLLLLPA

-616 VSLKGTLRVLDLH
+616 ISLKGTLRVLDLH

-814 QQRLTANGAT
+814 QQRLTANGGT
-824 GGGSGAGAAAAAAGA
+824 GAPALGAAAT
-839 SSVAVG
+839 SSSGVG
-845 TCKEVDLEIGSNLS
+845 VGNCKEVDLEIGSNLS
-859 LENGGSQAGGKFRKA
+859 LENGAAQTGGRIRKTT
-874 PNGTNG
+874 NGTNG
-880 TSSNGRGSK
+880 TNGRGSK
-889 ASQNGKRPA
+889 ASQNGKKPA

-945 NVTSSVGTHAD
+945 TVTSTVGAHAD

-981 KESTLVACSSAN
+981 KEPTLVACSAN

-1000 ETPPAIPPIPA
+1000 ETPPAIPALPT
-1011 ELTIDPGLKVCDSV
+1011 ELELDAGLKTCDSV
-1025 LSPATVALGL
+1025 LAPATVALGL
-1035 LNADTLVVDSEEV
+1035 LKMDTLPVDSEEV
-1048 AVKMPPP
+1048 SVKMPSP

-1060 PDDRPVQDNQVLPAS
+1060 PDERAQDMVQPAADS
-1075 DGTSAGLEKLSTLST
+1075 TSAGLEKLSTLST

-1116 STGSGGAPTPVSSS
+1116 STGSGGGPATVSGS
-1130 VMGTATGTVTGSGTG
+1130 VMGTGVGTGTGSTG

-1155 IKRYAAGGST
+1155 IKRYAASGSN
-1165 QQSRTAGANN
+1165 QQSRTATANN
-1175 GGCRSTTGTLSNVNS
+1175 GGRGATGAMSNVNT

-1197 ANGSGGGNGAP
+1197 ANGSGGGNATP

-1233 SVTTGG
+1233 LATIGGSG

-1484 QRLETLWPSLL
+1484 QRLETMWPSLL

>member
-11 GIHINE
+11 AIHIND
-17 SIIGG
+17 SIIGTNG
-22 GTSGGTAGASAAQ
+22 ASGGGGGGGVGVGQ
-35 HALLKIESVVP
+35 HNALLKIESVVP
-46 KLTNRSSNNNNHG
+46 KLTNR
-59 NSNGTILASHSSRL
+59 GTNAVVLAAGHSSRL

-88 KKLTAADHHQHHH
+88 KKVSAAAAVSD
-101 QHHHRQQRAA
+101 HHRQQRI
-111 VFAPRP
+111 FAPRP
-117 ETIGERSSGNSNYGQ
+117 EPIAERGLPVPSYE
-132 AAPGT
+132 PPVVDGT
-137 QQHHHPHHHHHHHEP
+137 AQLTET
-152 SAIDA
+152 
-157 SVLQPPGV
+157 PPL
-165 PANRP
+165 A
-170 FDDQPPPP
+170 
-178 TALDSTLVVQNGISS
+178 DSTLIVQNGVSS

-217 VPIIEGEPNLRLL
+217 IPIIEEEPNLRLL

-236 INSFHIPPDAD
+236 INSFHIPPDAAD
-247 PNNNLAPAVGG
+247 PNNNLQPATAPLTGSHCVVNGG
-258 TDVVKPSTAS
+258 ELKPAPTAIHS
-268 TACPTY
+268 A
-274 IPNSGATT
+274 NS
-282 ISSGPT
+282 PP
-288 TPTKPSPTGTPTNGP
+288 TPTKPSPASTPTNGP
-303 GTAGTGGPAPSPY
+303 TGPSVTTHNGSYGAGTITTASG
-316 GTGTGAA
+316 

-342 GQNLAALGATGIA
+342 GQNLATLGTA
-355 GGQVGSAAASFIQ
+355 GSVGGPSAGFIQ
-368 SKMTIGSKQA
+368 SKMTIGSKQV
-378 QGSGTPPLG
+378 GSQVNQPSQTLPGMPGSSVPL
-387 TTVSPHLQK
+387 TVSPHLQK
-396 PPLAPSPTG
+396 SSAHGSPNA

-426 PNMFLTG
+426 PSMFLTG
-433 AGAGG
+433 GGAGQPPTTA
-438 SSGGGQSQ
+438 GGA
-446 SGSNGLLKLRAG
+446 NGLLKMRAG

-467 IDNLTNISELPATAA
+467 IDNLSNISEIPH
-482 MMAAAAAAATT
+482 
-493 SAPGS
+493 GE
-498 DQEYY
+498 QEY
-503 GVHPAFANGANSNS
+503 FNGHSSSNGS
-517 AQGNSGKTTPTNGS
+517 AGNSGKTTPTNGH
-531 GGAAPVLQ
+531 
-539 ATAIPLMPVA
+539 ATMGTTTPLSESVPMA
-549 GDGGGAIAAAAG
+549 CGMLGT
-561 GGGLLLLPA
+561 
-570 PRYNLGNLVFLDLYD
+570 RYNLSNLVFLDLYD
-585 NQIERISCLDG
+585 NQIEKISCLDG

-616 VSLKGTLRVLDLH
+616 VSLKSTLRVLDLH

-672 LNLKRNRIKRIAG
+672 LNLKRNRIKKMGG

-707 MAAIAK
+707 MSAIAK

-770 DTKYSNLTS
+770 DSKYSNLTS

-800 LRSQQSTAIARGAT
+800 LRSQQSTVIARGA
-814 QQRLTANGAT
+814 QRMGVATNGVAGKDGMELDVAGNVPAENGTPPAAGKLSRKGNNAGAVTNGA
-824 GGGSGAGAAAAAAGA
+824 
-839 SSVAVG
+839 V
-845 TCKEVDLEIGSNLS
+845 
-859 LENGGSQAGGKFRKA
+859 Q
-874 PNGTNG
+874 TNG
-880 TSSNGRGSK
+880 SRPLKGRK
-889 ASQNGKRPA
+889 TATRK
-898 NRNRLVRSSSHDNSG
+898 LVRSSSQDNSG

-935 EQSAKVDTES
+935 DQSTATKVEGECA
-945 NVTSSVGTHAD
+945 VTSGVAAQGD
-956 SSVSSGFSSDNDEQ
+956 SSVSSGFSSDNEEQ
-970 LNPKDLDRELE
+970 LNPKDLDKELE
-981 KESTLVACSSAN
+981 KETTMVACSAS
-993 STPEKDS
+993 STPEKEPEIPPLPVTEVMEEDPIARHMLPAPND
-1000 ETPPAIPPIPA
+1000 PPAK
-1011 ELTIDPGLKVCDSV
+1011 ELTVSNLEESSV
-1025 LSPATVALGL
+1025 KL
-1035 LNADTLVVDSEEV
+1035 
-1048 AVKMPPP
+1048 PPP
-1055 LLPEL
+1055 LP
-1060 PDDRPVQDNQVLPAS
+1060 PDDRPPEILPDA
-1075 DGTSAGLEKLSTLST
+1075 ACLEKLSTLST
-1090 LSTKS
+1090 ISTKS
-1095 ASESVITNVSSNS
+1095 AAESVITNASSNS
-1108 DSTGSITD
+1108 DSTGSTTD
-1116 STGSGGAPTPVSSS
+1116 STGSGPSGPSGSGAPVGAS
-1130 VMGTATGTVTGSGTG
+1130 G
-1145 RTTKSKLNTP
+1145 RTHKTKLNTSH
-1155 IKRYAAGGST
+1155 KRYG
-1165 QQSRTAGANN
+1165 
-1175 GGCRSTTGTLSNVNS
+1175 TGTLARTQTSRNAALVSGHVTS

-1197 ANGSGGGNGAP
+1197 ATPGTGQGNPLSTGGTTNGA
-1208 SSGSSGTGTMTGS
+1208 
-1221 SYSGIPSSNYGP
+1221 YSGIASSNYGP
-1233 SVTTGG
+1233 PVPS
-1239 GGGKSAK
+1239 GGGKSGK

-1352 PLAVKPWRSYAI
+1352 PLAAKPWRSYAI

-1371 LKQVNGT
+1371 LKQVNAI

-1385 QTAESMYAGLSD
+1385 QTAEAVYAGLSD

-1484 QRLETLWPSLL
+1484 QRLETMWPSLL

-1516 LVELLK
+1516 LVDLLK

>member
-11 GIHINE
+11 GIHINDG
-17 SIIGG
+17 IIGP
-22 GTSGGTAGASAAQ
+22 SASSAAVGGVGGPA
-35 HALLKIESVVP
+35 HNALLKIESVVP
-46 KLTNRSSNNNNHG
+46 KLTTRG
-59 NSNGTILASHSSRL
+59 ANGPSANIVLASGHSSRL

-88 KKLTAADHHQHHH
+88 RKVTAAAAADYN
-101 QHHHRQQRAA
+101 RQQRIHPGP
-111 VFAPRP
+111 VRP
-117 ETIGERSSGNSNYGQ
+117 EPICERGSYG
-132 AAPGT
+132 
-137 QQHHHPHHHHHHHEP
+137 P
-152 SAIDA
+152 S
-157 SVLQPPGV
+157 
-165 PANRP
+165 
-170 FDDQPPPP
+170 PPPP
-178 TALDSTLVVQNGISS
+178 AAPSLSQALLDTTGQQLLAGYAETPPLDSTLIVQNGVPS

-217 VPIIEGEPNLRLL
+217 IPLIEDEPNLRLL

-236 INSFHIPPDAD
+236 INSFHIPPEAD
-247 PNNNLAPAVGG
+247 PNNNLNHHGPPPIAGGHCVINGGELKPA
-258 TDVVKPSTAS
+258 TALYPSAS
-268 TACPTY
+268 SP
-274 IPNSGATT
+274 P
-282 ISSGPT
+282 
-288 TPTKPSPTGTPTNGP
+288 TPTKPSPSGTPTNGP
-303 GTAGTGGPAPSPY
+303 MGATGPSSSSY
-316 GTGTGAA
+316 GTTKPSA
-323 KSVKQFL
+323 KQFL

-342 GQNLAALGATGIA
+342 STNLASLGPPGVSGTGN
-355 GGQVGSAAASFIQ
+355 GPVTGSFIQ
-368 SKMTIGSKQA
+368 SKITIGTKQS
-378 QGSGTPPLG
+378 GSQTASTQPQQTHPSASTGPMSG
-387 TTVSPHLQK
+387 VSPHLQK
-396 PPLAPSPTG
+396 SSPHTSSSTA
-405 PIAITAQ
+405 PIAITAH

-426 PNMFLTG
+426 PSMFL
-433 AGAGG
+433 AGG
-438 SSGGGQSQ
+438 PSGQPTAVGAS
-446 SGSNGLLKLRAG
+446 SNGMLKMRAG

-467 IDNLTNISELPATAA
+467 IDNLSNITELPSGSPAGEQDYCNGQSSSNGSAT
-482 MMAAAAAAATT
+482 
-493 SAPGS
+493 
-498 DQEYY
+498 
-503 GVHPAFANGANSNS
+503 
-517 AQGNSGKTTPTNGS
+517 NSGKTTPTNNGPITPS
-531 GGAAPVLQ
+531 AESV
-539 ATAIPLMPVA
+539 
-549 GDGGGAIAAAAG
+549 
-561 GGGLLLLPA
+561 LPA
-570 PRYNLGNLVFLDLYD
+570 NCNTFMTRYNLSNLVFLDLYD
-585 NQIERISCLDG
+585 NQIEKISCLDG

-616 VSLKGTLRVLDLH
+616 VSLKSTLRVLDLH

-637 GKINQLQE
+637 GKISQLQE

-655 LRQIQA
+655 LRQIQT

-672 LNLKRNRIKRIAG
+672 LNLKRNRIKKIFG

-707 MAAIAK
+707 MSAIAK

-770 DTKYSNLTS
+770 DSKYSNLSS
-779 DVCQSIR
+779 DVCQSMR

-800 LRSQQSTAIARGAT
+800 LRSQQSTVIARGA
-814 QQRLTANGAT
+814 QRLTANGIIPKDADLLLEPN
-824 GGGSGAGAAAAAAGA
+824 AANNAQLA
-839 SSVAVG
+839 
-845 TCKEVDLEIGSNLS
+845 
-859 LENGGSQAGGKFRKA
+859 ENGGPVAGAGGEKSSRKS
-874 PNGTNG
+874 NGTAQG
-880 TSSNGRGSK
+880 TVTVARPLRL
-889 ASQNGKRPA
+889 ANGKKTT
-898 NRNRLVRSSSHDNSG
+898 NRKPLVRSSSQDNSS
-913 SQLSEQG
+913 SQVSEQG

-935 EQSAKVDTES
+935 EQTTTKPGEGEGS
-945 NVTSSVGTHAD
+945 VTSGVGTHAD

-970 LNPKDLDRELE
+970 LNLE
-981 KESTLVACSSAN
+981 KEMDKQTTLVACSSN
-993 STPEKDS
+993 STPDKESDTDRMVPVTS
-1000 ETPPAIPPIPA
+1000 AASDMPEQDRSSDLAVSTDLPALEVMTPRVDEVKLP
-1011 ELTIDPGLKVCDSV
+1011 
-1025 LSPATVALGL
+1025 SPADDQPQP
-1035 LNADTLVVDSEEV
+1035 DTSQTTDEANLD
-1048 AVKMPPP
+1048 
-1055 LLPEL
+1055 
-1060 PDDRPVQDNQVLPAS
+1060 
-1075 DGTSAGLEKLSTLST
+1075 KLSTLST
-1090 LSTKS
+1090 LSAKS
-1095 ASESVITNVSSNS
+1095 ASESVITIASSNS
-1108 DSTGSITD
+1108 DSTGSTTD
-1116 STGSGGAPTPVSSS
+1116 SAGSSSAGGGGGGGSGSGGSTSGHTSSI
-1130 VMGTATGTVTGSGTG
+1130 ATERG
-1145 RTTKSKLNTP
+1145 RTHKTKLSTP
-1155 IKRYAAGGST
+1155 IKRYG
-1165 QQSRTAGANN
+1165 
-1175 GGCRSTTGTLSNVNS
+1175 TGTLARTQTARNNALPSNGAS
-1190 LANSSNL
+1190 LANTSNL
-1197 ANGSGGGNGAP
+1197 ANASNVGTLSATSAAGAGGVYA
-1208 SSGSSGTGTMTGS
+1208 
-1221 SYSGIPSSNYGP
+1221 GIPSSNYGP
-1233 SVTTGG
+1233 PTISTGT
-1239 GGGKSAK
+1239 GKSGK

-1352 PLAVKPWRSYAI
+1352 PLASRSWRSYAI

-1378 EVTAEEV
+1378 EVTPEEV
-1385 QTAESMYAGLSD
+1385 QTAEATYAGLSD

-1470 GKMLEN
+1470 AKMLEN

-1484 QRLETLWPSLL
+1484 QRLETMWPVLL

>member
-1 MSTPKIRGKS
+1 
-11 GIHINE
+11 
-17 SIIGG
+17 
-22 GTSGGTAGASAAQ
+22 
-35 HALLKIESVVP
+35 
-46 KLTNRSSNNNNHG
+46 
-59 NSNGTILASHSSRL
+59 
-73 RTFHRSHSTLSSSYL
+73 SHSTLSSSYL
-88 KKLTAADHHQHHH
+88 RKVTAAAAADYN
-101 QHHHRQQRAA
+101 RQQRIHPGPA
-111 VFAPRP
+111 RP
-117 ETIGERSSGNSNYGQ
+117 EPINERGSYG
-132 AAPGT
+132 
-137 QQHHHPHHHHHHHEP
+137 P
-152 SAIDA
+152 S
-157 SVLQPPGV
+157 
-165 PANRP
+165 
-170 FDDQPPPP
+170 PPPP
-178 TALDSTLVVQNGISS
+178 PPAAPPLSQSLLDTTGQQLLAGYAETPPLDSTLIVQNGVPS
-193 IRRSQKDR
+193 IRRSPKDR

-217 VPIIEGEPNLRLL
+217 IPLIEDEPNLRLL

-236 INSFHIPPDAD
+236 INSFLIPPEAD
-247 PNNNLAPAVGG
+247 PNNNLHHHQQQNAPIAGG
-258 TDVVKPSTAS
+258 HCVINGGELKP
-268 TACPTY
+268 
-274 IPNSGATT
+274 ATT
-282 ISSGPT
+282 LLPSSNPP
-288 TPTKPSPTGTPTNGP
+288 TPTKPSPSGTPTNGP
-303 GTAGTGGPAPSPY
+303 VASAVPSATAYSTTKPS
-316 GTGTGAA
+316 A
-323 KSVKQFL
+323 KQFL

-342 GQNLAALGATGIA
+342 GTNLASLGPPGVSGTGSGPVA
-355 GGQVGSAAASFIQ
+355 GSFIQ
-368 SKMTIGSKQA
+368 SKITIGSKQSVSQA
-378 QGSGTPPLG
+378 VSGQPPHGPNGPLAG
-387 TTVSPHLQK
+387 VSPHLQK
-396 PPLAPSPTG
+396 PSPHAASSTG
-405 PIAITAQ
+405 PIAITAH

-426 PNMFLTG
+426 PSMFLTG
-433 AGAGG
+433 GPN
-438 SSGGGQSQ
+438 GQSAAT
-446 SGSNGLLKLRAG
+446 SGTPTNGMLKMRAG

-467 IDNLTNISELPATAA
+467 IDNLSNITEFPAGSSVGEQDYFNGHSSSNG
-482 MMAAAAAAATT
+482 
-493 SAPGS
+493 SA
-498 DQEYY
+498 
-503 GVHPAFANGANSNS
+503 
-517 AQGNSGKTTPTNGS
+517 GNSGKTTPTNNG
-531 GGAAPVLQ
+531 
-539 ATAIPLMPVA
+539 PLTPSTECA
-549 GDGGGAIAAAAG
+549 
-561 GGGLLLLPA
+561 LPA
-570 PRYNLGNLVFLDLYD
+570 NCNVLVTRYNLSNLVFLDLYD
-585 NQIERISCLDG
+585 NQIEKISCLDG

-602 LLLGKNRITDIGGL
+602 LLLGKNRITDITGI
-616 VSLKGTLRVLDLH
+616 VSLKSTLRVLDLH
-629 GNKISNIT
+629 GNKIGNIT

-672 LNLKRNRIKRIAG
+672 LNLKRNRIKKIFG

-707 MAAIAK
+707 MSAIAK

-770 DTKYSNLTS
+770 DSKYSNLSS
-779 DVCQSIR
+779 DVCQSMR

-800 LRSQQSTAIARGAT
+800 LRSQQSTVIARGA
-814 QQRLTANGAT
+814 QRLTANGTMPKDADLMLDT
-824 GGGSGAGAAAAAAGA
+824 ANSSTQLTEHGTPAGVAGGGEKLARKGNAG
-839 SSVAVG
+839 
-845 TCKEVDLEIGSNLS
+845 
-859 LENGGSQAGGKFRKA
+859 
-874 PNGTNG
+874 NG
-880 TSSNGRGSK
+880 TSQSNVGTRPLR
-889 ASQNGKRPA
+889 AANGKRTAGRKP
-898 NRNRLVRSSSHDNSG
+898 LVRSSSQDNSS
-913 SQLSEQG
+913 SQVSEQG

-935 EQSAKVDTES
+935 EQTAAKPGDGDGS
-945 NVTSSVGTHAD
+945 VTSGVGTHAD

-970 LNPKDLDRELE
+970 LNLE
-981 KESTLVACSSAN
+981 KEMDKQTTLVACSTN
-993 STPEKDS
+993 STPEKESD
-1000 ETPPAIPPIPA
+1000 T
-1011 ELTIDPGLKVCDSV
+1011 DPVPV
-1025 LSPATVALGL
+1025 LSVVPDTVEEATDKQDPEPSVNLPVQKESTAR
-1035 LNADTLVVDSEEV
+1035 SEEV
-1048 AVKMPPP
+1048 KLP
-1055 LLPEL
+1055 LVMDEQPSDLCQA
-1060 PDDRPVQDNQVLPAS
+1060 PDEANLD
-1075 DGTSAGLEKLSTLST
+1075 KLSTLST
-1090 LSTKS
+1090 VSTKS
-1095 ASESVITNVSSNS
+1095 ASESVITIASSNS
-1108 DSTGSITD
+1108 DSTGSTTD
-1116 STGSGGAPTPVSSS
+1116 SGGSSSAGGNGGSSSGGGGGGGGGGGVGVGSTAGHTSSI
-1130 VMGTATGTVTGSGTG
+1130 TTERG
-1145 RTTKSKLNTP
+1145 RTHKTKLTTP
-1155 IKRYAAGGST
+1155 IKRYG
-1165 QQSRTAGANN
+1165 
-1175 GGCRSTTGTLSNVNS
+1175 TGTLSRTQTTRNTTLPSTATS

-1197 ANGSGGGNGAP
+1197 ANTTNNGTLSATNGGAGAA
-1208 SSGSSGTGTMTGS
+1208 
-1221 SYSGIPSSNYGP
+1221 YAGIPSSNYGP
-1233 SVTTGG
+1233 PTISSGT
-1239 GGGKSAK
+1239 GKSGK

-1352 PLAVKPWRSYAI
+1352 PLAARPWRSYAI

-1378 EVTAEEV
+1378 EVTPEEV
-1385 QTAESMYAGLSD
+1385 QTAEATYAGLSD

-1470 GKMLEN
+1470 AKMLEN

-1484 QRLETLWPSLL
+1484 QRLETMWPVLL

-1516 LVELLK
+1516 LMELLK

>member
-11 GIHINE
+11 AIHIND
-17 SIIGG
+17 SIIGTGAGTG
-22 GTSGGTAGASAAQ
+22 GGVAGGGGCVAGTAQ
-35 HALLKIESVVP
+35 HNALLKIESVVP
-46 KLTNRSSNNNNHG
+46 KLTSR
-59 NSNGTILASHSSRL
+59 GTNAVVLAAGHSSRL

-88 KKLTAADHHQHHH
+88 KKVSAAAAISD
-101 QHHHRQQRAA
+101 HHRQQRI
-111 VFAPRP
+111 FAPRP
-117 ETIGERSSGNSNYGQ
+117 EAIAERVLPTAGCY
-132 AAPGT
+132 
-137 QQHHHPHHHHHHHEP
+137 EP
-152 SAIDA
+152 SPVDA
-157 SVLQPPGV
+157 ATQHTETPPLV
-165 PANRP
+165 
-170 FDDQPPPP
+170 
-178 TALDSTLVVQNGISS
+178 DSTLIVQNGVSS

-217 VPIIEGEPNLRLL
+217 IPIIEEEPNLRLL

-247 PNNNLAPAVGG
+247 PNNNLQPTAPNHAGSPTGSHCVVNGGELRPSAAVYNG
-258 TDVVKPSTAS
+258 
-268 TACPTY
+268 
-274 IPNSGATT
+274 
-282 ISSGPT
+282 SSPP

-303 GTAGTGGPAPSPY
+303 TVTSVTTTHNGSYVPS
-316 GTGTGAA
+316 TISAA
-323 KSVKQFL
+323 SGKSVKQFL

-342 GQNLAALGATGIA
+342 GQNLGTLGTG
-355 GGQVGSAAASFIQ
+355 GPGSGPSASFIQ
-368 SKMTIGSKQA
+368 SKMTIGSKQTVSQVTQA
-378 QGSGTPPLG
+378 LPGMPGSSVPL
-387 TTVSPHLQK
+387 TVSPHLQK
-396 PPLAPSPTG
+396 PSTHGSPNA

-426 PNMFLTG
+426 PSMFLTG
-433 AGAGG
+433 GGAGQPPTA
-438 SSGGGQSQ
+438 SGGT
-446 SGSNGLLKLRAG
+446 NGLLKMRAG

-467 IDNLTNISELPATAA
+467 IDNLSNISEI
-482 MMAAAAAAATT
+482 
-493 SAPGS
+493 APGEQ
-498 DQEYY
+498 DCC
-503 GVHPAFANGANSNS
+503 NGHSSSNGS
-517 AQGNSGKTTPTNGS
+517 AGNSGKTTPTNGH
-531 GGAAPVLQ
+531 APMGTTTPIAPEGV
-539 ATAIPLMPVA
+539 ATACAML
-549 GDGGGAIAAAAG
+549 GT
-561 GGGLLLLPA
+561 
-570 PRYNLGNLVFLDLYD
+570 RYNLGNLVFLDLYD
-585 NQIERISCLDG
+585 NQIEKISCLDG

-616 VSLKGTLRVLDLH
+616 VSLKSTLRVLDLH

-655 LRQIQA
+655 LRQIQM

-672 LNLKRNRIKRIAG
+672 LNLKRNRIKKMGG

-707 MAAIAK
+707 MSAIAK

-770 DTKYSNLTS
+770 DSKYSNLTS

-800 LRSQQSTAIARGAT
+800 LRSQQSTVIARGA
-814 QQRLTANGAT
+814 QRLGTTNGTT
-824 GGGSGAGAAAAAAGA
+824 GKDGLELDIAGTVP
-839 SSVAVG
+839 SEHG
-845 TCKEVDLEIGSNLS
+845 TPP
-859 LENGGSQAGGKFRKA
+859 AGGKLSRKVNTSGVV
-874 PNGTNG
+874 NGASQTNG
-880 TSSNGRGSK
+880 SRPPKATNGRK
-889 ASQNGKRPA
+889 TATRK
-898 NRNRLVRSSSHDNSG
+898 LVRSSSQDNSG

-935 EQSAKVDTES
+935 DQSTSTKAES
-945 NVTSSVGTHAD
+945 ECTLTSGVGAQAD
-956 SSVSSGFSSDNDEQ
+956 SSVSSGFSSDNEEQ
-970 LNPKDLDRELE
+970 LNPKDLDKELE
-981 KESTLVACSSAN
+981 KETTLVACSAS
-993 STPEKDS
+993 STPEKEPETPSFPVVELTEEEPITKNIAVSSPS
-1000 ETPPAIPPIPA
+1000 ETPAKEPAPPNV
-1011 ELTIDPGLKVCDSV
+1011 EESTLK
-1025 LSPATVALGL
+1025 L
-1035 LNADTLVVDSEEV
+1035 
-1048 AVKMPPP
+1048 PPP
-1055 LLPEL
+1055 MP
-1060 PDDRPVQDNQVLPAS
+1060 PDDRPPEVLPEVVN
-1075 DGTSAGLEKLSTLST
+1075 LEKLSTLST
-1090 LSTKS
+1090 ISTKS
-1095 ASESVITNVSSNS
+1095 GSESVITNASSNS
-1108 DSTGSITD
+1108 DSTGSTTD
-1116 STGSGGAPTPVSSS
+1116 STGSGP
-1130 VMGTATGTVTGSGTG
+1130 GSGTNGSGGPIGTSG
-1145 RTTKSKLNTP
+1145 RSHKAKLNASN
-1155 IKRYAAGGST
+1155 KRYG
-1165 QQSRTAGANN
+1165 
-1175 GGCRSTTGTLSNVNS
+1175 TGTLARTQTARNATVMPGHVTS

-1197 ANGSGGGNGAP
+1197 ANSGGTGNPSTSGANSNGA
-1208 SSGSSGTGTMTGS
+1208 
-1221 SYSGIPSSNYGP
+1221 YSGIPSSNYGP
-1233 SVTTGG
+1233 PMPS
-1239 GGGKSAK
+1239 GGGKSGK

-1352 PLAVKPWRSYAI
+1352 PLATKPWRSYAI

-1371 LKQVNGT
+1371 LKQVNAI

-1385 QTAESMYAGLSD
+1385 QTAEATYAGLSD

-1484 QRLETLWPSLL
+1484 QRLETMWPSLL

>member
-11 GIHINE
+11 AIHINE
-17 SIIGG
+17 SIIGADGGGG
-22 GTSGGTAGASAAQ
+22 GTSGGAAAAAAAATASAAQ

-46 KLTNRSSNNNNHG
+46 KLTNRSNNNNN
-59 NSNGTILASHSSRL
+59 NSNNNGTILANHSSRL

-88 KKLTAADHHQHHH
+88 KKLT
-101 QHHHRQQRAA
+101 QRA

-117 ETIGERSSGNSNYGQ
+117 EIIGERNRS
-132 AAPGT
+132 
-137 QQHHHPHHHHHHHEP
+137 
-152 SAIDA
+152 
-157 SVLQPPGV
+157 
-165 PANRP
+165 RP

-247 PNNNLAPAVGG
+247 PNNNLAPVNG
-258 TDVVKPSTAS
+258 TDALKPPPATTS
-268 TACPTY
+268 ACPAY
-274 IPNSGATT
+274 ITNNATT
-282 ISSGPT
+282 TSGPP

-303 GTAGTGGPAPSPY
+303 GVTASTTTNTGPAPSVY
-316 GTGTGAA
+316 GSSGTVAA

-342 GQNLAALGATGIA
+342 GQNLATLGSTAMA
-355 GGQVGSAAASFIQ
+355 GAQGGSAAASFIQ
-368 SKMTIGSKQA
+368 SKMTIGSKQSA
-378 QGSGTPPLG
+378 NTGTVQMTGAGPLG
-387 TTVSPHLQK
+387 SSVSPHLQK
-396 PPLAPSPTG
+396 HPPLAQSPTGG

-433 AGAGG
+433 
-438 SSGGGQSQ
+438 GGQTQPMAGST
-446 SGSNGLLKLRAG
+446 GSNGLLKLRAG

-467 IDNLTNISELPATAA
+467 IDNLSNITAELPAQE
-482 MMAAAAAAATT
+482 
-493 SAPGS
+493 
-498 DQEYY
+498 QEYY
-503 GVHPAFANGANSNS
+503 GAIGHPAFANGANSSS
-517 AQGNSGKTTPTNGS
+517 ASNSGKTTPTS
-531 GGAAPVLQ
+531 GGAPTGGAPLLQ
-539 ATAIPLMPVA
+539 ATSIPLMPVA
-549 GDGGGAIAAAAG
+549 SGDGAP
-561 GGGLLLLPA
+561 GGLLLLPA
-570 PRYNLGNLVFLDLYD
+570 TPRYNLGNLVFLDLYD

-616 VSLKGTLRVLDLH
+616 ISLKGTLRVLDLH

-672 LNLKRNRIKRIAG
+672 LNLKRNRIKRIGG

-770 DTKYSNLTS
+770 DTKYSSLTS

-814 QQRLTANGAT
+814 QQRVTAN
-824 GGGSGAGAAAAAAGA
+824 
-839 SSVAVG
+839 
-845 TCKEVDLEIGSNLS
+845 EVDLEIGSNLS
-859 LENGGSQAGGKFRKA
+859 LENGGSQTGGKFRKA
-874 PNGTNG
+874 TNGTNG

-889 ASQNGKRPA
+889 VSQNGTKRTA

-935 EQSAKVDTES
+935 EQTNKVDTES
-945 NVTSSVGTHAD
+945 TVTSNVGAHAD

-981 KESTLVACSSAN
+981 KEPPTLVACSSN

-1000 ETPPAIPPIPA
+1000 ETPPAAVPSIPA
-1011 ELTIDPGLKVCDSV
+1011 ELEMEQGLKVCDSV
-1025 LSPATVALGL
+1025 LAPATVALGL
-1035 LNADTLVVDSEEV
+1035 LKADTLPVDSE
-1048 AVKMPPP
+1048 
-1055 LLPEL
+1055 
-1060 PDDRPVQDNQVLPAS
+1060 
-1075 DGTSAGLEKLSTLST
+1075 EKLSTLST

-1095 ASESVITNVSSNS
+1095 ASESVITNV
-1108 DSTGSITD
+1108 TGS
-1116 STGSGGAPTPVSSS
+1116 S
-1130 VMGTATGTVTGSGTG
+1130 SGTG

-1155 IKRYAAGGST
+1155 IKRYAAGGSN
-1165 QQSRTAGANN
+1165 QQSRTATANN
-1175 GGCRSTTGTLSNVNS
+1175 GGRSVATGVLSNVNS

-1197 ANGSGGGNGAP
+1197 ANSGGGNATP

-1221 SYSGIPSSNYGP
+1221 SSSYSGIPSSNYGP
-1233 SVTTGG
+1233 PVTTGG
-1239 GGGKSAK
+1239 GSGGKSAK

-1352 PLAVKPWRSYAI
+1352 PLAAKPWRSYAI

-1484 QRLETLWPSLL
+1484 QRLETMWPSLL

>member
-1 MSTPKIRGKS
+1 MSTPKIRGKTAL
-11 GIHINE
+11 HINDG
-17 SIIGG
+17 IIG
-22 GTSGGTAGASAAQ
+22 TGATNSAAGGSTGGAAN
-35 HALLKIESVVP
+35 ALLKIESVVP
-46 KLTNRSSNNNNHG
+46 KLSSRVTNGPATNFVLPAG
-59 NSNGTILASHSSRL
+59 HSTRL

-88 KKLTAADHHQHHH
+88 RKVTAAAAADYN
-101 QHHHRQQRAA
+101 RQQRIHPSAT
-111 VFAPRP
+111 RP
-117 ETIGERSSGNSNYGQ
+117 EPICEKGSYG
-132 AAPGT
+132 T
-137 QQHHHPHHHHHHHEP
+137 
-152 SAIDA
+152 S
-157 SVLQPPGV
+157 PP
-165 PANRP
+165 PP
-170 FDDQPPPP
+170 QPPPP
-178 TALDSTLVVQNGISS
+178 ALPTPATSQSTAALHDTTGHHALLAGYSETPPLDSTLIVQNGVPS

-217 VPIIEGEPNLRLL
+217 IPLIEDEPNLRLL

-236 INSFHIPPDAD
+236 INVFHIPPEAD
-247 PNNNLAPAVGG
+247 PNNNLHPPGSHCAVNGGELKPALY
-258 TDVVKPSTAS
+258 SAS
-268 TACPTY
+268 NP
-274 IPNSGATT
+274 P
-282 ISSGPT
+282 
-288 TPTKPSPTGTPTNGP
+288 TPTKPSPSGTPTNGP
-303 GTAGTGGPAPSPY
+303 SVTPTSYGASCTKPS
-316 GTGTGAA
+316 A
-323 KSVKQFL
+323 KQFL

-342 GQNLAALGATGIA
+342 GLGPPSGTSGA
-355 GGQVGSAAASFIQ
+355 GGTSVANSFIQ
-368 SKMTIGSKQA
+368 SKITIGSKQSAAA
-378 QGSGTPPLG
+378 QQNAAGQQGPMSG
-387 TTVSPHLQK
+387 VSPHLQK
-396 PPLAPSPTG
+396 PAGNCSPG
-405 PIAITAQ
+405 PIAITAH

-426 PNMFLTG
+426 PSMFLTG
-433 AGAGG
+433 GQPGAQTGPG
-438 SSGGGQSQ
+438 T
-446 SGSNGLLKLRAG
+446 NGTTTNGMLKMRAG

-467 IDNLTNISELPATAA
+467 IDNLSNIAELPAGSTAIGEQDYFNGHSSSNG
-482 MMAAAAAAATT
+482 
-493 SAPGS
+493 SA
-498 DQEYY
+498 
-503 GVHPAFANGANSNS
+503 
-517 AQGNSGKTTPTNGS
+517 GNSGKTTPTNNNNG
-531 GGAAPVLQ
+531 PVESVTPLANCNAF
-539 ATAIPLMPVA
+539 AT
-549 GDGGGAIAAAAG
+549 
-561 GGGLLLLPA
+561 
-570 PRYNLGNLVFLDLYD
+570 RYNLSNLVFLDLYD
-585 NQIERISCLDG
+585 NQIEKISCLDG

-616 VSLKGTLRVLDLH
+616 VSLKSTLRVLDLH
-629 GNKISNIT
+629 GNKIGNIT
-637 GKINQLQE
+637 GKISQLQE

-655 LRQIQA
+655 LRQIQVH
-661 QDFAGLFSLKE
+661 DFAGLFSLKE
-672 LNLKRNRIKRIAG
+672 LNLKRNRIKKMFG

-707 MAAIAK
+707 MSAIAK

-770 DTKYSNLTS
+770 DSKYSNLSS
-779 DVCQSIR
+779 DVCQSMR

-800 LRSQQSTAIARGAT
+800 LRSQQSTVIARGG
-814 QQRLTANGAT
+814 QRLTANGAMAKD
-824 GGGSGAGAAAAAAGA
+824 GDNLLIDGA
-839 SSVAVG
+839 SSALLPPREHGPGVRDVVPAVERAG
-845 TCKEVDLEIGSNLS
+845 KKSNAS
-859 LENGGSQAGGKFRKA
+859 
-874 PNGTNG
+874 NG
-880 TSSNGRGSK
+880 TSQGTRPLR
-889 ASQNGKRPA
+889 AANGKKVNSRKP
-898 NRNRLVRSSSHDNSG
+898 LVRSSSQDNSS
-913 SQLSEQG
+913 SQVSEQG
-920 GEEYFRLPPILAPFL
+920 GEDYFRLPPILAPFI
-935 EQSAKVDTES
+935 EQSSTGQGAHGEGEGS
-945 NVTSSVGTHAD
+945 VTSGVGTHAD
-956 SSVSSGFSSDNDEQ
+956 SSVSSGFSSENEEQ
-970 LNPKDLDRELE
+970 LNLE
-981 KESTLVACSSAN
+981 KEMDKQSTLVACCAT
-993 STPEKDS
+993 STPEKEPDAAGPTVLPRALELVEDTS
-1000 ETPPAIPPIPA
+1000 TTCDPVTLRDIPVEQESVTRIEDVKLPPATDTHPPPNTDICQ
-1011 ELTIDPGLKVCDSV
+1011 T
-1025 LSPATVALGL
+1025 ATV
-1035 LNADTLVVDSEEV
+1035 
-1048 AVKMPPP
+1048 
-1055 LLPEL
+1055 
-1060 PDDRPVQDNQVLPAS
+1060 DDAN
-1075 DGTSAGLEKLSTLST
+1075 LEKLSTLST

-1095 ASESVITNVSSNS
+1095 ATESVITNASSNS
-1108 DSTGSITD
+1108 DSTGSNTD
-1116 STGSGGAPTPVSSS
+1116 SAGSSSAGGSTGGGGGGGGGGSGSSS
-1130 VMGTATGTVTGSGTG
+1130 TSGHTPSLTIERG
-1145 RTTKSKLNTP
+1145 RTHKTKLNTP
-1155 IKRYAAGGST
+1155 IKRYG
-1165 QQSRTAGANN
+1165 
-1175 GGCRSTTGTLSNVNS
+1175 TGTLSRTQTTRNVDRPLPSTTATS

-1197 ANGSGGGNGAP
+1197 ANSTANGGNGVSAP
-1208 SSGSSGTGTMTGS
+1208 SGST
-1221 SYSGIPSSNYGP
+1221 YAGIPSSNYGP
-1233 SVTTGG
+1233 PASVIGTTGG
-1239 GGGKSAK
+1239 GKSGK

-1352 PLAVKPWRSYAI
+1352 PLAGRPWRSYAI

-1371 LKQVNGT
+1371 LKQVNGA
-1378 EVTAEEV
+1378 EVTPEEV
-1385 QTAESMYAGLSD
+1385 QQAEAQYAGLSD

-1484 QRLETLWPSLL
+1484 QRLETMWPVLL

>member
-11 GIHINE
+11 GIHINDG
-17 SIIGG
+17 IIGPSA
-22 GTSGGTAGASAAQ
+22 SGAAVSGVGSA
-35 HALLKIESVVP
+35 HNALLKIESVVP
-46 KLTNRSSNNNNHG
+46 KLTTRG
-59 NSNGTILASHSSRL
+59 TNGPGTNIVLAAGHSTRL

-88 KKLTAADHHQHHH
+88 RKVTAAAAADYN
-101 QHHHRQQRAA
+101 RQQRIH
-111 VFAPRP
+111 PGPIRP
-117 ETIGERSSGNSNYGQ
+117 EPICERGSYG
-132 AAPGT
+132 
-137 QQHHHPHHHHHHHEP
+137 P
-152 SAIDA
+152 S
-157 SVLQPPGV
+157 
-165 PANRP
+165 
-170 FDDQPPPP
+170 PPPP
-178 TALDSTLVVQNGISS
+178 AAAPPLSQALLDTTGQQLLAGYAETPPLDSTLIVQNGVPS

-217 VPIIEGEPNLRLL
+217 IPLIEDEPNLRLL

-236 INSFHIPPDAD
+236 INAFHIPPEAD
-247 PNNNLAPAVGG
+247 PNNNLHHHGPPIAGGHCVINGGELKPANAAL
-258 TDVVKPSTAS
+258 PYPAS
-268 TACPTY
+268 SP
-274 IPNSGATT
+274 P
-282 ISSGPT
+282 
-288 TPTKPSPTGTPTNGP
+288 TPTKPSPSGTPTNGP
-303 GTAGTGGPAPSPY
+303 MVTAGPPAPSSY
-316 GTGTGAA
+316 GTTKPSA
-323 KSVKQFL
+323 KQFL

-342 GQNLAALGATGIA
+342 GTNLASLGPPGVSGTG
-355 GGQVGSAAASFIQ
+355 GGPVTGSFIQ
-368 SKMTIGSKQA
+368 SKITIGTKQSGSQTASA
-378 QGSGTPPLG
+378 QPQQTHSSTSTGPMSG
-387 TTVSPHLQK
+387 VSPHLQK
-396 PPLAPSPTG
+396 PSPHTPSSSTA
-405 PIAITAQ
+405 PIAITAH

-426 PNMFLTG
+426 PSMFLTG
-433 AGAGG
+433 GANGQPTAAGG
-438 SSGGGQSQ
+438 P
-446 SGSNGLLKLRAG
+446 SNGMLKMRAG

-467 IDNLTNISELPATAA
+467 IDNLSNITELPPAGSPAGEQDYFNGHSSSNGSAT
-482 MMAAAAAAATT
+482 
-493 SAPGS
+493 
-498 DQEYY
+498 
-503 GVHPAFANGANSNS
+503 
-517 AQGNSGKTTPTNGS
+517 NSGKTTPTNNGQCTPS
-531 GGAAPVLQ
+531 AESV
-539 ATAIPLMPVA
+539 
-549 GDGGGAIAAAAG
+549 
-561 GGGLLLLPA
+561 LPA
-570 PRYNLGNLVFLDLYD
+570 NCATLLTRYNLSNLVFLDLYD
-585 NQIERISCLDG
+585 NQIEKISCLDG

-602 LLLGKNRITDIGGL
+602 LLLGKNRIIDIGGL
-616 VSLKGTLRVLDLH
+616 VSLKSTLRVLDLH

-637 GKINQLQE
+637 GRISQLQE

-655 LRQIQA
+655 LRQIQT

-672 LNLKRNRIKRIAG
+672 LNLKRNRIKKIFG

-707 MAAIAK
+707 MSAIAK

-770 DTKYSNLTS
+770 DSKYSNLSS
-779 DVCQSIR
+779 DVCQSMR

-800 LRSQQSTAIARGAT
+800 LRSQQSTVIARGA
-814 QQRLTANGAT
+814 QRLTANGTIPKDADLLLDT
-824 GGGSGAGAAAAAAGA
+824 TAGTNALLTENGSPAGAGGEKLARTKGNAA
-839 SSVAVG
+839 
-845 TCKEVDLEIGSNLS
+845 
-859 LENGGSQAGGKFRKA
+859 
-874 PNGTNG
+874 NG
-880 TSSNGRGSK
+880 TSQGVPGARPLRV
-889 ASQNGKRPA
+889 ANGKKA
-898 NRNRLVRSSSHDNSG
+898 TNRKPLVRSSSQDNSS
-913 SQLSEQG
+913 SQVSEQG

-935 EQSAKVDTES
+935 EQSTTKSGEGEGS
-945 NVTSSVGTHAD
+945 VTSGVGTHAD
-956 SSVSSGFSSDNDEQ
+956 SSVSSGFSSDNEEP
-970 LNPKDLDRELE
+970 LNLE
-981 KESTLVACSSAN
+981 KDMDKQTTLVACSAN
-993 STPEKDS
+993 STPEKESD
-1000 ETPPAIPPIPA
+1000 T
-1011 ELTIDPGLKVCDSV
+1011 DRVV
-1025 LSPATVALGL
+1025 PATSAASDMVDDIAEKSELAVTSDLPALEESPPQ
-1035 LNADTLVVDSEEV
+1035 VDEV
-1048 AVKMPPP
+1048 KFPSPTDEQPPP
-1055 LLPEL
+1055 
-1060 PDDRPVQDNQVLPAS
+1060 D
-1075 DGTSAGLEKLSTLST
+1075 TSQTTDEANLDKLSTLST

-1095 ASESVITNVSSNS
+1095 ASESVITIASSNS
-1108 DSTGSITD
+1108 DSTGSTTD
-1116 STGSGGAPTPVSSS
+1116 SAGSSSAGGVGSGG
-1130 VMGTATGTVTGSGTG
+1130 GSGGGGGSGSSTSGHTSSITTERG
-1145 RTTKSKLNTP
+1145 RTHKTKLSTP
-1155 IKRYAAGGST
+1155 IKRYG
-1165 QQSRTAGANN
+1165 
-1175 GGCRSTTGTLSNVNS
+1175 TGTLSRTHTARNTTLPSTANS
-1190 LANSSNL
+1190 LTNSSNL
-1197 ANGSGGGNGAP
+1197 ANASNAGTLAAP
-1208 SSGSSGTGTMTGS
+1208 STGGVSGA
-1221 SYSGIPSSNYGP
+1221 YAGIPSSNYGP
-1233 SVTTGG
+1233 PTISTGT
-1239 GGGKSAK
+1239 GKSGK

-1352 PLAVKPWRSYAI
+1352 PLASRPWRSYAI

-1378 EVTAEEV
+1378 EVTPEEV
-1385 QTAESMYAGLSD
+1385 QTAEATYAGLSD

-1470 GKMLEN
+1470 AKMLEN

-1484 QRLETLWPSLL
+1484 QRLETMWPVLL